1 MDEMNGEVQ
10 EMGKGGIGD
19 GPVKPP
25 KEGGNGD
32 S

>member
-10 EMGKGGIGD
+10 GMGKGCEGD

-25 KEGGNGD
+25 KEDGHGAA
-32 S
+32 

>member
-1 MDEMNGEVQ
+1 MDEMNGEVN
-10 EMGKGGIGD
+10 EMGKGGKED

-25 KEGGNGD
+25 KEDVNGD